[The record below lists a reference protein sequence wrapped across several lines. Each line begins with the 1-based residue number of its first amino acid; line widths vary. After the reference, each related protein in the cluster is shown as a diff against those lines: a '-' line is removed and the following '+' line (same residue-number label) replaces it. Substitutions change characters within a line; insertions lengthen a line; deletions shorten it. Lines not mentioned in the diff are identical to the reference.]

1 MITAAV
7 MLEHLNC
14 DVELNRYSNGT
25 ISLECNTCSM
35 ILFSLPVDAEDEI
48 FSIDTQPE
56 QDDEVM
62 NAVFPPEN
70 LAPHIKIPQIQEIP
84 DDMSDL

>member
-14 DVELNRYSNGT
+14 DVELNKYSNGT

-35 ILFSLPVDAEDEI
+35 ILFSMELDTDDEI
-48 FSIDTQPE
+48 VCVQFQPE
-56 QDDEVM
+56 PDDEVL
-62 NAVFPPEN
+62 NATYPPEN

>member
-14 DVELNRYSNGT
+14 DVELNRYNNGT

-35 ILFSLPVDAEDEI
+35 ILFSMELDTDDEI
-48 FSIDTQPE
+48 VCVQSQPE
-56 QDDEVM
+56 PDDEVL
-62 NAVFPPEN
+62 NATYPPEN

>member
-14 DVELNRYSNGT
+14 DVELNKYSNGT

-35 ILFSLPVDAEDEI
+35 ILFSMDIDADSEAVSADI
-48 FSIDTQPE
+48 NPE
-56 QDDEVM
+56 PDDEVL
-62 NAVFPPEN
+62 NATYPPEN
-70 LAPHIKIPQIQEIP
+70 LAPHIKIPQIQEVP
-84 DDMSDL
+84 DDMSDI